1 MSIEAWVVSSKVCVG
16 CFGGALSFMRY
27 SDGRIPLFHIL
38 RRIAHVSGE
47 GRRRKEKENES
58 KNKRRKER
66 YVI

>member
-1 MSIEAWVVSSKVCVG
+1 MSSTVCVG
-16 CFGGALSFMRY
+16 WFGGTLSFMMY